1 MTECYLLI
9 FNTST
14 HFYKGALKPMSLVL
28 DNINHVVNGES
39 FLSNISLSLESGSFN
54 VLLGRTLAG
63 KTSLMR
69 LIAGLDKPT
78 SGKVILHGK
87 DITDI
92 AVQRRNVSMVYQQFV
107 NYPNLTVR
115 DNIASPLR
123 IAKVKE
129 SEISRRVKETAA
141 LLQIEPF
148 LDRYPLE
155 LSGGQQQRTAMA
167 RALVKDASIILF
179 DEPLV
184 NLDYKL
190 REELRTELR
199 ELFQERNA
207 IAVYATTEPHEAM
220 ALGGIT
226 TLLHEG
232 RVIQNGPATQI
243 YRHPKSME
251 AATLYSEPAINL
263 IKGRL
268 TNKEVSFENNARFS
282 IDEELAGLPP
292 GEYVFGVLPVHIGLA
307 PNHDDDIELSMT
319 MELAEISG
327 SETYMHVHNEHFE
340 LIAQMSG
347 VHEYHTE
354 VPIKVYLPTHKLYV
368 FDLQGNTVQVPS
380 SLRKGA
386 A

>member
-1 MTECYLLI
+1 
-9 FNTST
+9 
-14 HFYKGALKPMSLVL
+14 MSLVL
-28 DNINHVVNGES
+28 DNISHAVNGES
-39 FLSNISLSLESGSFN
+39 FLSNIDLTLDGGSFN

-63 KTSLMR
+63 KTTLMR
-69 LIAGLDKPT
+69 LIAGLEKPT
-78 SGKVILHGK
+78 RGKVVLHGQ
-87 DITDI
+87 DMTNVE
-92 AVQRRNVSMVYQQFV
+92 VQKRNVSMVYQQFV

-129 SEISRRVKETAA
+129 SEIRRRVQETAA
-141 LLQIEPF
+141 ILQIEPF
-148 LDRYPLE
+148 LERYPLE
-155 LSGGQQQRTAMA
+155 LSGGQQQRTSMA

-190 REELRTELR
+190 REELRAELR
-199 ELFQERNA
+199 DLFQERKA
-207 IAVYATTEPHEAM
+207 IAIYATTEPHEAM
-220 ALGGIT
+220 ALGGVT

-243 YRHPKSME
+243 YRHPKTME

-263 IKGRL
+263 INGRL
-268 TNKEVSFENNARFS
+268 TNKEVCFENNARFT
-282 IDEELAGLPP
+282 IDEELAGLPT
-292 GEYVFGVLPVHIGLA
+292 GEYVFGVLPNHIGLA
-307 PNHDDDIELSMT
+307 PNHDDDLELSMT
-319 MELAEISG
+319 VELAEISG
-327 SETYMHVHNEHFE
+327 SETYMHVHNEHFA
-340 LIAQMSG
+340 LIVQMNG

-368 FDLQGNTVQVPS
+368 FDLDGKTVQVPS
-380 SLRKGA
+380 ALRKGA